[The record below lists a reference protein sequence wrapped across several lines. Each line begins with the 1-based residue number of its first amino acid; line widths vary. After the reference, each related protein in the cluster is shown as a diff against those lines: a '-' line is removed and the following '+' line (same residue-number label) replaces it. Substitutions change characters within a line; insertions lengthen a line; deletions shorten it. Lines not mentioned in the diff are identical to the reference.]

1 MKMIAEIGAGVLL
14 LEMPASSDERGSFIK
29 LADFRL
35 DKIRRFEQRQLNYVV
50 NKHKFTCRGLH
61 YQPGEFAESK
71 IFRVLQGSIQLVLVN
86 VDSMSHFYK
95 LTYSQL
101 IERPELAV
109 WVPRGFATGY
119 YTLEDS
125 TTVLYSS
132 DNDYHPEAE
141 MGIRW
146 NDPCLK
152 NISLP
157 PYQALAISEKDQAW
171 PDLIS

>member
-1 MKMIAEIGAGVLL
+1 MKILKEIGAGVLL
-14 LEMPASSDERGSFIK
+14 LEMPAFHDERGSFIK
-29 LADFRL
+29 LADSHL
-35 DKIRRFEQRQLNYVV
+35 DEIRTYEQRQLNYVV
-50 NKHKFTCRGLH
+50 NKNKFTCRGLH
-61 YQPGEFAESK
+61 YQSGKFAESK
-71 IFRVLQGSIQLVLVN
+71 IFRVLQGSMQLVLFN
-86 VDSMSHFYK
+86 VDTGSHFYRSS
-95 LTYSQL
+95 YSQL
-101 IERPELAV
+101 IDRPEIAV

-141 MGIRW
+141 MGLRW

-152 NISLP
+152 NLSLP
-157 PYQALAISEKDQAW
+157 PYQTLAISEKDQTW

>member
-1 MKMIAEIGAGVLL
+1 MKIIQEIGAGVLL
-14 LEMPASSDERGSFIK
+14 LEMPAFIDERGSFIK
-29 LADFRL
+29 LADSHL
-35 DKIRRFEQRQLNYVV
+35 NKIRSYDQRQLNYVV
-50 NKHKFTCRGLH
+50 NREKFTCRGLH

-71 IFRVLQGSIQLVLVN
+71 IFRVLQGSIQLVLIN
-86 VDSMSHFYK
+86 VDNTSQFHKS
-95 LTYSQL
+95 TYSQL
-101 IERPELAV
+101 IDRPELAV

-119 YTLEDS
+119 YTLEDL

-141 MGIRW
+141 MGLRW

-152 NISLP
+152 NVSLP
-157 PYQALAISEKDQAW
+157 PYQALAISRKDQAW